1 MYLRLLPSGV
11 GARHTFAGEACGVED
26 SQACRKAAAAAAAA
40 ASLTWSC
47 PGQLSWCV
55 LCRG

>member
-1 MYLRLLPSGV
+1 MYLPLLPSGV

-26 SQACRKAAAAAAAA
+26 GQACQKAAAAAAA
-40 ASLTWSC
+40 ASLMWSC